1 MVRRDEFLEYQ
12 SLFHLDLAEL
22 MGFPGGPSGKESAC
36 QCKRWTSC
44 RFDPW
49 VKKIP

>member
-22 MGFPGGPSGKESAC
+22 MGFPGGPSGKEPTS
-36 QCKRWTSC
+36 QCR
-44 RFDPW
+44 R
-49 VKKIP
+49 